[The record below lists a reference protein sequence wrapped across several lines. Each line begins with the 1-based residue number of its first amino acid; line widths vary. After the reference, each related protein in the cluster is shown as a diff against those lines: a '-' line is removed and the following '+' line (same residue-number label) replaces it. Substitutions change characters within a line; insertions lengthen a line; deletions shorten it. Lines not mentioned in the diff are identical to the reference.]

1 MTLTA
6 AQIAVLE
13 AIENGAYGT
22 ELPDDEATSEALA
35 DCEQM
40 GLICWESA
48 RLDDFYYPT
57 KAGLAALSLSNGERQ

>member
-1 MTLTA
+1 MTLTT
-6 AQIAVLE
+6 AQITVLK

-22 ELPDDEATSEALA
+22 ELPDDDATSEALA

-57 KAGLAALSLSNGERQ
+57 KAGLAALAVTDGDGK